1 MSIAELIRKMAEA
14 GATPEAI
21 ALAVEAIESKSADVE
36 RRREVERERKR
47 RQRAGQSRDSH
58 GTVTAVSGDTPT
70 SSPVPL
76 VPPSQTLPPIIP
88 QTPSPTPETKLARRL
103 PDDWVLPASWGKWAL
118 DEGYSE
124 ATIRLEADKFGDFW
138 HAKGGKDARKLDWEK
153 TWRNWIRNVP
163 KSRGSPLSQAPPRE
177 TDFARHQRECR
188 EAIQR
193 KLNGH
198 DDDDQFTGT
207 AFDLEPGNYSAH

>member
-1 MSIAELIRKMAEA
+1 VSIADLIRKMAEA

-21 ALAVEAIESKSADVE
+21 ALAVEAIESKNADVE

-58 GTVTAVSGDTPT
+58 GTVTVASEDKP
-70 SSPVPL
+70 SPDKEK
-76 VPPSQTLPPIIP
+76 
-88 QTPSPTPETKLARRL
+88 SPTPPKEINPTRETKLARRL

-124 ATIRLEADKFGDFW
+124 AIIRLEADKFADFW
-138 HAKGGKDARKLDWEK
+138 HAKGGKDAKKLDWEK

-163 KSRGSPLSQAPPRE
+163 KSRGSPLSQTSPRE
-177 TDFARHQRECR
+177 TEFARHQRECR

-198 DDDDQFTGT
+198 EDDDEFTGP